1 MTELADLSVAEL
13 LEAYASGS
21 ASPVEALESCLGRI
35 ERLDTKVGAFLTVT
49 DELALSQA
57 RDSTERWRHGLA
69 RPLEGVPYGL
79 KDIIAT
85 AGIRTTGG
93 SAIYADHVPTMD
105 AVVAARLQAAGGVL
119 VGKLATFEFASGVNA
134 ATSNPWDLDRTA
146 AGSSSGS
153 AAALAAYELPLT
165 VGTDTGG
172 SITIPA
178 NFVGV
183 VGLKATYGRVPRAG
197 VMPLSWTLDHVGPM
211 TRTARDA
218 GLALAAMAGRD
229 PRDPTSSDHPVPDYD
244 ASIDAP
250 IRDLRIGVPT
260 DWYFDIIDPAVESAT
275 RAALGVLID
284 AGMVPVEIP
293 FPRSR
298 EVDLH
303 AIELTL
309 IYAELASNHEVHG
322 PTDTAGFGPQFSRLH
337 ARAQF
342 VSAVDY
348 LKALRARHF
357 VQLDFEAGFD
367 VADVLLVPG
376 AITVA
381 PRHDHMVARLGDQ
394 AAETTPWAE
403 VVSRT
408 TAIHD
413 IAGVPSIAL
422 PAGLTSDGL
431 PVGIQLVARPFA
443 EPILLRTAHA
453 FQQLTSHHLAAAP
466 LVKEDRAHDHPRWGP
481 ATTRIDRLRPV
492 VTATLDDSW

>member
-13 LEAYASGS
+13 LASFASGS

-35 ERLDTKVGAFLTVT
+35 ERLDPSVGAFLTLT
-49 DELALSQA
+49 DDLALRQA
-57 RDSTERWRHGLA
+57 RDSTERWRQGLA

-93 SAIYADHVPTMD
+93 SALYEDHVPAAD
-105 AVVAARLQAAGGVL
+105 AVVAARLRSAGGVL

-134 ATSNPWDLDRTA
+134 ATSNPWDADRTA

-165 VGTDTGG
+165 LGTDTGG

-218 GLALAAMAGRD
+218 GLALAVLAGHH
-229 PRDPTSSDHPVPDYD
+229 PADPTSSHHAVADYD
-244 ASIDAP
+244 ASIDEP
-250 IRDLRIGVPT
+250 VQGLRIGLPT
-260 DWYFDIIDPAVESAT
+260 DWYFDILDPAVEAAT
-275 RAALGVLID
+275 RRALDVLVE
-284 AGMVPVEIP
+284 AGMEPVEIA
-293 FPRSR
+293 FPRAL

-309 IYAELASNHEVHG
+309 IYAELASNHEAHG
-322 PTDTAGFGPQFSRLH
+322 PTDEAGFGPEFSRLH

-348 LKALRARHF
+348 LKALRARSLI
-357 VQLDFEAGFD
+357 QEDFERAFEQ
-367 VADVLLVPG
+367 VDVLLVPG
-376 AITVA
+376 AVTVA
-381 PRHDHMVARLGDQ
+381 PRHDRMVAKLGD
-394 AAETTPWAE
+394 ATTPWAE

-422 PAGLTSDGL
+422 PAGLSPDGL

-443 EPILLRTAHA
+443 EATLLRVSHA
-453 FQQLTSHHLAAAP
+453 FQQRTAHHLLAAP
-466 LVKEDRAHDHPRWGP
+466 LVEADRSREQRRWDP
-481 ATTRIDRLRPV
+481 ATTTLVRRRAV
-492 VTATLDDSW
+492 ATATLDHSW